1 MRKPAFTHAMHDAC
15 NAQHYYG
22 YNVQCTSLVYREIS
36 FLVPPFT
43 SAWIRTRNIDLEGQC
58 DIHFTTEAYFRHT
71 QTKVVSGPT
80 GLEPATS
87 TVTKWYS
94 NLLSYSP
101 IRYTMEQYA
110 AHAMEQY
117 AAHGMKQYASH
128 GAICSAWSKIERN
141 REVRDSNPRWK

>member
-1 MRKPAFTHAMHDAC
+1 MRKPAFAHAMQCMQCATLLR
-15 NAQHYYG
+15 
-22 YNVQCTSLVYREIS
+22 VQCTSLVYREIS
-36 FLVPPFT
+36 FLVTPFT
-43 SAWIRTRNIDLEGQC
+43 SAWIRTRKIDLEGQC

-110 AHAMEQY
+110 AH
-117 AAHGMKQYASH
+117 

>member
-1 MRKPAFTHAMHDAC
+1 MRAC
-15 NAQHYYG
+15 ANQPSHKQCATLLRL
-22 YNVQCTSLVYREIS
+22 QCTSLVYREIS

-101 IRYTMEQYA
+101 IRYTIEQYA

-117 AAHGMKQYASH
+117 TAHGMEQA
-128 GAICSAWSKIERN
+128 R
-141 REVRDSNPRWK
+141 

>member
-1 MRKPAFTHAMHDAC
+1 MRKPAFAHAMR
-15 NAQHYYG
+15 NTTTG
-22 YNVQCTSLVYREIS
+22 YNAPVWYIVKFP
-36 FLVPPFT
+36 FLVIPFT

-101 IRYTMEQYA
+101 IRYTMEQ
-110 AHAMEQY
+110 
-117 AAHGMKQYASH
+117 
-128 GAICSAWSKIERN
+128 
-141 REVRDSNPRWK
+141 